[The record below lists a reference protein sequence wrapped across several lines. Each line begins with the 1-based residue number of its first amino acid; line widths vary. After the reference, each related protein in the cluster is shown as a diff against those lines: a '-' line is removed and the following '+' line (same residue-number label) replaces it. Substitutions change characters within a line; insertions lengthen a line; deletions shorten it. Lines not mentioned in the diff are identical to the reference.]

1 LVRARRLSG
10 VGGVVVVWG
19 PVSVL
24 VRVSGRAGGV
34 LR

>member
-1 LVRARRLSG
+1 